1 MRDSDWSRQIL
12 LRSDWLLPIGAIM
25 TTHKLVWTLKT
36 FFLYI
41 PQAFTIVSKAKEDYD
56 RKRDKLLEYY
66 TKSEAILTEA
76 CKGLPVL
83 QKFIDNFE
91 KRIEHL
97 KQKEYFLFVTG
108 TTNLRFTAWN

>member
-1 MRDSDWSRQIL
+1 M
-12 LRSDWLLPIGAIM
+12 
-25 TTHKLVWTLKT
+25 WTLKT

-56 RKRDKLLEYY
+56 RKRDKLLESY

-76 CKGLPVL
+76 CKKLPVL

-108 TTNLRFTAWN
+108 TTNLRSTAWN